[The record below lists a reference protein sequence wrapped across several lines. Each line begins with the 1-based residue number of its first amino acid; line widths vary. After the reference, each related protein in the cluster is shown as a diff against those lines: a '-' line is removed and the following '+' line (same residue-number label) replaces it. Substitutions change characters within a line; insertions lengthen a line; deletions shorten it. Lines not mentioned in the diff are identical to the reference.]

1 MRYIPVLILIYV
13 LWFQVNMAYQSG
25 IMFSII
31 DNRMG
36 AYPSECVERFVVLA
50 LDCCHDKQ
58 DKRPSMQDVV
68 RELETILKMMPESTP
83 TYSGK
88 STPTYSGK
96 SASSSSFYSSR
107 DPYGSSSLLGS
118 DLTSG
123 VVPTI
128 TPH

>member
-1 MRYIPVLILIYV
+1 
-13 LWFQVNMAYQSG
+13 
-25 IMFSII
+25 MFSII

>member
-1 MRYIPVLILIYV
+1 
-13 LWFQVNMAYQSG
+13 MAYQSG

-68 RELETILKMMPESTP
+68 RELETILKMMPETDAIYTESTP

-88 STPTYSGK
+88 STPTYSGT